1 MATPSKSSKGSTRRA
16 RQSRQAP
23 PRAINFGLIL
33 AGLAAVLVIAGLA
46 LVGTL
51 AGGGTSTANPTN
63 PTPSSS
69 VAIVRAGTPA
79 PFGTPILASAGG
91 RVRYAGPRGA
101 YGRTVEIDHG
111 DGLVTRYGHVSRILV
126 RVGDVLLPG
135 QPVAYVGSTGRS
147 NGPHVHFEV
156 LRDGVP
162 VHPGLYLA
170 NDGA

>member
-23 PRAINFGLIL
+23 PRAVNFGLIL

-79 PFGTPILASAGG
+79 PFGTPDTEIGG
-91 RVRYAGPRGA
+91 PEPPIITPAELKAQLDRGEPVVIVD
-101 YGRTVEIDHG
+101 GRSPADFAQ
-111 DGLVTRYGHVSRILV
+111 GH
-126 RVGDVLLPG
+126 LPG
-135 QPVAYVGSTGRS
+135 ALSIPAGEISERYQELPKDRLIVFYCSGST
-147 NGPHVHFEV
+147 
-156 LRDGVP
+156 
-162 VHPGLYLA
+162 
-170 NDGA
+170 